1 MKLELNKWA
10 AAMPANTR
18 TMNDDAGSPTAAALL
33 VHSVFAEQVIINK
46 PGRQIDPAEIS
57 ATLATPARR
66 VVQPDGRVRH
76 WRWVATRGHW
86 LRVVTEAD
94 GATSHNAFWDRSFRP

>member
-1 MKLELNKWA
+1 
-10 AAMPANTR
+10 MPDRLPPPPFWRTR
-18 TMNDDAGSPTAAALL
+18 Y
-33 VHSVFAEQVIINK
+33 FAEKVINK

-76 WRWVATRGHW
+76 LALGRDAGSLAAGGYRSRRGNRAQ
-86 LRVVTEAD
+86 RVL
-94 GATSHNAFWDRSFRP
+94 G

>member
-1 MKLELNKWA
+1 
-10 AAMPANTR
+10 MPDRLPPPPFWRTR
-18 TMNDDAGSPTAAALL
+18 Y
-33 VHSVFAEQVIINK
+33 FAKQVINK

-76 WRWVATRGHW
+76 WRWVATRGHR

-94 GATSHNAFWDRSFRP
+94 GVTVHNAFFRIGVSGHDQVLGWMGAGALLC

>member
-1 MKLELNKWA
+1 
-10 AAMPANTR
+10 MPDRLPPPPFWRTR
-18 TMNDDAGSPTAAALL
+18 YFDEK
-33 VHSVFAEQVIINK
+33 VINK

-66 VVQPDGRVRH
+66 MVQPDGRVRH
-76 WRWVATRGHW
+76 WRWVATRGRW

-94 GATSHNAFWDRSFRP
+94 GVTVHNVFWDRSFRL

>member
-1 MKLELNKWA
+1 MID
-10 AAMPANTR
+10 PI
-18 TMNDDAGSPTAAALL
+18 DDARSPTAAALL
-33 VHSVFAEQVIINK
+33 AHSYFAEQVGNE
-46 PGRQIDPAEIS
+46 PGRQIHPAEIS

-76 WRWVATRGHW
+76 WRWVATRGRW

-94 GATSHNAFWDRSFRP
+94 GVTVHNVFWDRSFRL